1 LSTSSKSMV
10 IWGVVYLLMLLSLI
24 TPLGL
29 ITIHLMMIPLLLLF
43 VMLDLKRFILLY
55 AGILTILIVVLG
67 SGGVILALTSMFFL
81 APSIAMGI
89 QYRKESSSG
98 TVVTTGI
105 IVLIAVML
113 LLLLISSALGAN
125 ITEEFSKLL
134 KSDPNFMAMINT
146 IVQSEDQIDSF
157 IEIMNSMIPMM
168 MIMIAVYY
176 TMITHWLGRK
186 LLSRLWKPVPKLKP
200 MKEWM
205 LPRSMVWYYLIVLV
219 LDMVLEINT
228 GSVISVIVLNSLP
241 LLTYAF
247 ALQAVGFLFFIA
259 DMKGWNRVLPIV
271 AIILLPFMP
280 SLLAWIG
287 VIDVTFNLRKWFKEK
302 FNPNP

>member
-1 LSTSSKSMV
+1 MSTSLKSMI
-10 IWGVVYLLMLLSLI
+10 IWGVFYLLMLLSLV

-43 VMLDLKRFILLY
+43 VMLDWKRFVLMY
-55 AGILTILIVVLG
+55 AVIVAILILVLG
-67 SGGVILALTSMFFL
+67 SGGVFLALTSMFFL
-81 APSIAMGI
+81 APSVAMGI
-89 QYRKESSSG
+89 QYRKGSTSG
-98 TVVTTGI
+98 TAVTTGI

-113 LLLLISSALGAN
+113 LLLLFSSALGAN

-146 IVQSEDQIDSF
+146 IVQSEDQVDSF

-186 LLSRLWKPVPKLKP
+186 LLSRLWKPVPKLKQ

-219 LDMVLEINT
+219 LEMVLEINT

-247 ALQAVGFLFFIA
+247 ALQAVGFLFFVT
-259 DMKGWNRVLPIV
+259 DLKGWNRVLPIV
-271 AIILLPFMP
+271 AIILSPFIP
-280 SLLAWIG
+280 SLLAWLG
-287 VIDVTFNLRKWFKEK
+287 VIDVAFNLRKWAREK
-302 FNPNP
+302 SNLNP